1 MDFFQKHSDSALSL
15 RYETKA
21 KNLSNFVQ
29 ILFTTY
35 STAYEKSLIFLEIFL
50 SKNLVVSQKSYNF
63 ALAIGNQTPMQTKRP
78 SNGAVVQLVR
88 IHACHAWGRGF
99 ESRPH
104 RRGERKSN
112 RVNLGFLLLFFRY
125 SSLSS
130 DKLNYPVKRAD
141 MKYIIINGPNLNIL
155 GRRLPDIYGDKTF
168 EDTLSEIRSDFKDY
182 EILYFQSNSE
192 GEIIDAIQRF
202 GFDENT
208 GGIIINP
215 GAYAHY
221 SLAIADA
228 IESVPVPVME
238 VHISNIHSREEFRQ
252 TSVTARAARGVI
264 AGCGRDGYALAL
276 LHLIRIANN
285 TETQSE
291 N

>member
-29 ILFTTY
+29 ILFSTY

-104 RRGERKSN
+104 RNK
-112 RVNLGFLLLFFRY
+112 
-125 SSLSS
+125 
-130 DKLNYPVKRAD
+130 
-141 MKYIIINGPNLNIL
+141 
-155 GRRLPDIYGDKTF
+155 
-168 EDTLSEIRSDFKDY
+168 
-182 EILYFQSNSE
+182 
-192 GEIIDAIQRF
+192 
-202 GFDENT
+202 
-208 GGIIINP
+208 
-215 GAYAHY
+215 H
-221 SLAIADA
+221 
-228 IESVPVPVME
+228 
-238 VHISNIHSREEFRQ
+238 
-252 TSVTARAARGVI
+252 
-264 AGCGRDGYALAL
+264 
-276 LHLIRIANN
+276 
-285 TETQSE
+285 
-291 N
+291 

>member
-130 DKLNYPVKRAD
+130 DKLNYRVNVKF
-141 MKYIIINGPNLNIL
+141 
-155 GRRLPDIYGDKTF
+155 RLK
-168 EDTLSEIRSDFKDY
+168 R
-182 EILYFQSNSE
+182 
-192 GEIIDAIQRF
+192 
-202 GFDENT
+202 
-208 GGIIINP
+208 
-215 GAYAHY
+215 
-221 SLAIADA
+221 
-228 IESVPVPVME
+228 
-238 VHISNIHSREEFRQ
+238 
-252 TSVTARAARGVI
+252 
-264 AGCGRDGYALAL
+264 
-276 LHLIRIANN
+276 
-285 TETQSE
+285 
-291 N
+291 